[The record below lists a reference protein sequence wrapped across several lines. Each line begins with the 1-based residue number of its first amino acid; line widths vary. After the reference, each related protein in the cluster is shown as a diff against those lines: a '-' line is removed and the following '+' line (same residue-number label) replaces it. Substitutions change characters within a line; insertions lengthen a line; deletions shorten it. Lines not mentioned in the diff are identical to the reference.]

1 MRVLLARATAM
12 GFGRAVAML
21 RAWPMRLMHVMD
33 LMHVRQLRHLTL
45 AAALASLTACATD
58 ADVSALRRNEI
69 QLQQARAQASV
80 ICASAPEC
88 NAAWR
93 LTQDYIASHSVTE
106 VSHADADV
114 IETARPHG
122 FGKVWLAAS
131 KMPADGGGSLIRLKA
146 MCEGMYRSD
155 GTPGWFY
162 ETCSGAIRRI
172 DEGFRSF
179 VEEGLKR
186 K

>member
-1 MRVLLARATAM
+1 MSFLLARAIAM
-12 GFGRAVAML
+12 ALRRAVAMPH
-21 RAWPMRLMHVMD
+21 AWPMRVMH
-33 LMHVRQLRHLTL
+33 LGHLRHLTL
-45 AAALASLTACATD
+45 AAALASLTACASN
-58 ADVSALRRNEI
+58 ADVTALRRNEI

-80 ICASAPEC
+80 TCASEAQC

-93 LTQDYIASHSVTE
+93 LTQDYIASHSVTDMTR
-106 VSHADADV
+106 ADANV
-114 IETARPHG
+114 IETAQPHG

-131 KMPADGGGSLIRLKA
+131 KAPADGGGSLIRLKA
-146 MCEGMYRSD
+146 MCDGMYRSD

-162 ETCSGAIRRI
+162 QTCSDAIRRI

-179 VEEGLKR
+179 VEAGLKQ

>member
-1 MRVLLARATAM
+1 MSFLLARAIAM
-12 GFGRAVAML
+12 ALRRAVAMPH
-21 RAWPMRLMHVMD
+21 AWPMRVMH
-33 LMHVRQLRHLTL
+33 LGHLRHLTL
-45 AAALASLTACATD
+45 AAALASLTACASN
-58 ADVSALRRNEI
+58 ADVTALRRNEI

-80 ICASAPEC
+80 TCASEAQC

-93 LTQDYIASHSVTE
+93 LTQDYIASHSVTD
-106 VSHADADV
+106 VTRADANV
-114 IETARPHG
+114 IETAQPHG

-131 KMPADGGGSLIRLKA
+131 KTPADGGGSLIRLKA
-146 MCEGMYRSD
+146 MCDGMYRSD

-162 ETCSGAIRRI
+162 QTCSDAIRRI

-179 VEEGLKR
+179 VEAGLKQ